1 MSKSLVIAV
10 DGPAAAGKGTLCR
23 RLAAGFGFAYLD
35 TGGLYRAV
43 ALRLLRDGQA
53 LDDAV
58 AMVAQVGALS
68 LADLD
73 NPALRQEMVGAAA
86 SVISAHPALRTALL
100 EYQRSFAAHPPHG
113 AAGAVLDGRDIGTV
127 VCPNAVVKL
136 FVTASPEARAKRRH
150 TELVSGGE
158 DVSLAAVRADL
169 ARRDARDSERSASPL
184 APAADAHL
192 LDTTKMDIEA
202 AVQAAR
208 RIVAARVED

>member
-23 RLAAGFGFAYLD
+23 RLAADFGFAYLD
-35 TGGLYRAV
+35 TGGLYRAA

-58 AMVAQVGALS
+58 AMVAQAGALS
-68 LADLD
+68 LAALD
-73 NPALRQEMVGAAA
+73 DPALRQEMVGAAA
-86 SVISAHPALRTALL
+86 SVISAHHALRTALL

-169 ARRDARDSERSASPL
+169 AQRDARDSERSASPL

-208 RIVAARVED
+208 KIVAARVED